1 MDRLSGFAPQVLSIL
16 RIVAALAFMA
26 HGLMK
31 IFHFPVAQEGA
42 PDPLPTILLIAG
54 WLEVVGGG
62 LLAAGLFTRP
72 VAFVM
77 SGMMAVA
84 YFMAH
89 FPKSFYPA
97 LNGGEPALL
106 FCFVFLY
113 LACAGG
119 GPLSLDTIVRK
130 KS

>member
-1 MDRLSGFAPQVLSIL
+1 MERLSAYAPQVLSIL
-16 RIVAALAFMA
+16 RIVAALAFMQ

-31 IFHFPVAQEGA
+31 IFDFPAPQAGA
-42 PDPLPTILLIAG
+42 PDPLPTLLVVAG
-54 WLEVVGGG
+54 WLEIVGGA
-62 LLAAGLFTRP
+62 LLAVGLFTRP
-72 VAFVM
+72 TAFLL

-84 YFMAH
+84 YWMAH
-89 FPKSFYPA
+89 GMQNFYPA

-119 GPLSLDTIVRK
+119 GPWSVDAIVRK
-130 KS
+130 KP

>member
-1 MDRLSGFAPQVLSIL
+1 MDRLSGFAPQTLSLL

-31 IFHFPVAQEGA
+31 IFQFPVAQEGA
-42 PDPLPTILLIAG
+42 PDPLPAIMMLAG
-54 WLEVVGGG
+54 WLEIIGGG
-62 LLAAGLFTRP
+62 LLVLGLFTRP
-72 VAFVM
+72 AAFVL

-89 FPKSFYPA
+89 APMGFYPA
-97 LNGGEPALL
+97 LNHGEPALL
-106 FCFVFLY
+106 FCFIFLY

-119 GPLSLDTIVRK
+119 GPWSLDTVVRK
-130 KS
+130 K

>member
-1 MDRLSGFAPQVLSIL
+1 MDRLSGFAPQTLSLL

-31 IFHFPVAQEGA
+31 IFHFPVPQEGA
-42 PDPLPTILLIAG
+42 PDPLPAILIVAG
-54 WLEVVGGG
+54 WLEIVGGG
-62 LLAAGLFTRP
+62 LLVLGLFTRP
-72 VAFVM
+72 VAFVL

-89 FPKSFYPA
+89 APMGFYPA
-97 LNGGEPALL
+97 LNHGEAAVL
-106 FCFVFLY
+106 FCFIFLY

-119 GPLSLDTIVRK
+119 GAWSVDTVVRK
-130 KS
+130 KP

>member
-1 MDRLSGFAPQVLSIL
+1 MDRLAPHSGKVLSIL
-16 RIVAALAFMA
+16 RVVAALAFMA

-42 PDPLPTILLIAG
+42 PDPLPTMLLVAG
-54 WLEVVGGG
+54 WLEIVGGA
-62 LLAAGLFTRP
+62 LLALGLFTRP
-72 VAFVM
+72 VAFVL

-89 FPKSFYPA
+89 ASKSFYPA

-106 FCFVFLY
+106 YCFVFFY
-113 LACAGG
+113 MAFAGG
-119 GPLSLDTIVRK
+119 GAWSLDAIVRK
-130 KS
+130 RA

>member
-1 MDRLSGFAPQVLSIL
+1 MERLSAYAPQVLSIL
-16 RIVAALAFMA
+16 RIVAALAFMQ

-31 IFHFPVAQEGA
+31 IFDFPAPQAGA
-42 PDPLPTILLIAG
+42 PDPLPALLVVAG
-54 WLEVVGGG
+54 WLEIVGGA
-62 LLAAGLFTRP
+62 LLAVGLFTRP
-72 VAFVM
+72 TAFLL

-84 YFMAH
+84 YWMAH
-89 FPKSFYPA
+89 GMQNFYPA

-119 GPLSLDTIVRK
+119 GPWSVDAIVRK
-130 KS
+130 KP

>member
-1 MDRLSGFAPQVLSIL
+1 MDRLSGFAPQTLSLL

-42 PDPLPTILLIAG
+42 PDPLPALMLVAG
-54 WLEVVGGG
+54 WLEIIGGG
-62 LLAAGLFTRP
+62 LLVLGLFTRP
-72 VAFVM
+72 VAFVL

-89 FPKSFYPA
+89 APMGFYPA
-97 LNGGEPALL
+97 LNHGEPALL
-106 FCFVFLY
+106 FCFIFLY

-119 GPLSLDTIVRK
+119 GPWSLDTVVRK